1 LPSPIKEFLEHINL
15 DRLGHHYFAPTLK
28 KFHLREINRL
38 NYDCSFK
45 LAQAKGARM
54 SRYTGPKNRIARR
67 FGVNIFGRLRNP
79 LLHKPNPPGVH
90 GAKRRKKS
98 DYGLQLEEKQKLK
111 AVYGMLTD
119 KQLLRYYHES
129 AQKTGNTAHLLLER
143 LESRL
148 DNVVYKLNFAST
160 IFQAHQLVGH
170 GHILVNGKK
179 VDIRSFRVMPGMT
192 ISIKEKS
199 QNMKS
204 VKAAVANTARVVPE
218 YLSLDDKNFSG
229 QFLSAPQVEQIVLPL
244 PINIAL
250 VCEFLAHTH

>member
-1 LPSPIKEFLEHINL
+1 
-15 DRLGHHYFAPTLK
+15 
-28 KFHLREINRL
+28 
-38 NYDCSFK
+38 
-45 LAQAKGARM
+45 M

-98 DYGLQLEEKQKLK
+98 DFGVQLEEKQKLK

-129 AQKTGNTAHLLLER
+129 VQKKGNTAHLLLER
-143 LESRL
+143 LECRL
-148 DNVVYKLNFAST
+148 DNIVYKLKLAST
-160 IFQAHQLVGH
+160 IFQAHQLVSH
-170 GHILVNGKK
+170 GHILVDGKK
-179 VDIRSFRVMPGMT
+179 VDVRSFQVKPGMT

-199 QNMKS
+199 HNMKFIKES
-204 VKAAVANTARVVPE
+204 AANTAREVPE
-218 YLSLDDKNFSG
+218 YLSMDEKKLSG
-229 QFLSAPQVEQIVLPL
+229 QLLSIPQVDQIVLPL

>member
-1 LPSPIKEFLEHINL
+1 
-15 DRLGHHYFAPTLK
+15 
-28 KFHLREINRL
+28 
-38 NYDCSFK
+38 
-45 LAQAKGARM
+45 M

-98 DYGLQLEEKQKLK
+98 DFGIQLEEKQKLK

-129 AQKTGNTAHLLLER
+129 VQKQGNTAHLLLER
-143 LESRL
+143 LECRL
-148 DNVVYKLNFAST
+148 DNIVYKLGFAST
-160 IFQAHQLVGH
+160 IFQAHQLVAH
-170 GHILVNGKK
+170 GHILVDGKK
-179 VDIRSFRVMPGMT
+179 VDIRSLQVKAGMT

-199 QNMKS
+199 QNMK
-204 VKAAVANTARVVPE
+204 VIKEAAANTSREIPE
-218 YLSLDDKNFSG
+218 YLSRDEKKLSG
-229 QFLSAPQVEQIVLPL
+229 QLLSIPQVEQIVLPL